1 MILFHGTNID
11 FAQIL
16 LSKCLPFKDFGKGFY
31 LTPDRRRARLR
42 SLDKVDKEHEGIPTI
57 ISYDVDESSL
67 EGLNVLR
74 FSECDEQW
82 LDFILSNRNR
92 RSTKP
97 HNYDIV
103 IGPVA
108 DDGVITSIALY
119 ESKVIDRDELL
130 KRIREVSPYTQYAF
144 CTQRAIDKL
153 HRI

>member
-1 MILFHGTNID
+1 MKLFHGTNVD

-42 SLDKVDKEHEGIPTI
+42 ALDKVDKEREGVPTI
-57 ISYDVDESSL
+57 ISYDIDESSL
-67 EGLNVLR
+67 ENLNILR
-74 FSECDEQW
+74 FDGCDEQW

-92 RSTKP
+92 KSAEAHK
-97 HNYDIV
+97 YDVV

-119 ESKVIDRDELL
+119 ESKVIDREELL